1 MIWIDLGWS
10 PGSKFWE
17 TTNFEGRPFQKM
29 LQGGE
34 KVSHSWKLLP
44 SNWRI
49 WSHPRFVVGDNFY
62 KPVSNLVYLP
72 RASKVHA
79 NLSYLVTSKTKITRA
94 SFLACQ
100 TAPLHRKNIHGK
112 DVSNKSISEK
122 PRHSPTTKKRKRSH
136 SWSES
141 SIAGWKCPPFPNV
154 FPLFKKED
162 YNCYG

>member
-1 MIWIDLGWS
+1 MAQSSEKQRTLKGDRF
-10 PGSKFWE
+10 K
-17 TTNFEGRPFQKM
+17 KM

-72 RASKVHA
+72 LQAKCTQFKLLSNFKNQNHQSFFPCLPNSPPTQKKYPRARCFKQINFGETKA
-79 NLSYLVTSKTKITRA
+79 FTNDKKT
-94 SFLACQ
+94 LW
-100 TAPLHRKNIHGK
+100 
-112 DVSNKSISEK
+112 
-122 PRHSPTTKKRKRSH
+122 RSH